1 MTTLTTFSN
10 LTCQNDF
17 ARVAWES
24 GTNDSDKSPA
34 TQLFSYRASVLI
46 CGTTIEK
53 GKARLRSSRLQRAL
67 RTESEPPQ
75 ISKIEWLNV
84 TTINL
89 DKALTP
95 SKASL
100 ELAHLPRTWP
110 EAKLIAPVL
119 LPAPR
124 FTYKQPVGVWNRG

>member
-1 MTTLTTFSN
+1 MILTNRS
-10 LTCQNDF
+10 
-17 ARVAWES
+17 
-24 GTNDSDKSPA
+24 
-34 TQLFSYRASVLI
+34 QLSCSVIGASALI
-46 CGTTIEK
+46 RGTTIEK

-119 LPAPR
+119 LPAPS
-124 FTYKQPVGVWNRG
+124 FTDEQPVGGVEAGIKVQECFGAAVN